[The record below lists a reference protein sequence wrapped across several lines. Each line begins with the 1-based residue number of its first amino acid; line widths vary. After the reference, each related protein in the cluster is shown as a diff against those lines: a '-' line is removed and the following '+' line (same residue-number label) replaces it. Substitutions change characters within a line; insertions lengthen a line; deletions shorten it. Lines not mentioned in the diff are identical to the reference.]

1 MRLCTVSPKSPDP
14 SPRGLQLACAQAHK
28 GFSFNVPKCK
38 PSQPS
43 ARVPGSRGWTSP
55 PALSR
60 RRARGAESGTRRAVP
75 PGTGRRRPSHQLP
88 PPSHAPSEWISEPHP
103 RGRGLS
109 AGEGGRTPPAPARS
123 SEGTGLRGHRA
134 PRVPGWRDSQC
145 DSQILH
151 PVSPS
156 QAQRSP
162 SPFPWF
168 DARGAAGRAQ
178 RSPGPGRSAVL
189 GRRGLLNRRALHLRG
204 PSVPAETK
212 HHVRRRRDH
221 RPRVRQRLR
230 PGESWLRRRRC
241 PQGRVPLH
249 RGPPAPPGPAAPR
262 RVDGVGADAGGW
274 AGVHGVQA
282 AGRC

>member
-1 MRLCTVSPKSPDP
+1 MQTLPAERQSPGQPRPGLPRPLSAGEGRGVLSLGRAGPFLLGQGVAALPTSSLRPHTRPASGSQSPI
-14 SPRGLQLACAQAHK
+14 L
-28 GFSFNVPKCK
+28 
-38 PSQPS
+38 
-43 ARVPGSRGWTSP
+43 
-55 PALSR
+55 
-60 RRARGAESGTRRAVP
+60 
-75 PGTGRRRPSHQLP
+75 
-88 PPSHAPSEWISEPHP
+88 